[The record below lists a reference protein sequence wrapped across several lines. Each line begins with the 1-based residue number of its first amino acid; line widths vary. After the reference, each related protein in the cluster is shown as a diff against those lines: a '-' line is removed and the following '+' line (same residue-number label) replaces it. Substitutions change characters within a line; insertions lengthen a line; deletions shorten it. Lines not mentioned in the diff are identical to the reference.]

1 MLETL
6 LIIFVPWWHDKCNR
20 WVGQD
25 LCVPN
30 VCSPFDVD
38 KDQVRYTSFQGLTFT
53 NSCTTSKELSVRVK
67 MSLFEINLKL
77 LQYEILEK
85 LVT

>member
-1 MLETL
+1 MRQSKLIRNL
-6 LIIFVPWWHDKCNR
+6 LGSEQSYICNR

-30 VCSPFDVD
+30 VCPRFDVD

-53 NSCTTSKELSVRVK
+53 NSCTTSKELGVRVK
-67 MSLFEINLKL
+67 MSLHI
-77 LQYEILEK
+77 
-85 LVT
+85 